1 MSDHKI
7 NDNYTSKAINSEKW
21 KDELQNPL
29 SNLEENLKINKNV
42 KNKNK
47 KCLEDKMIKQE
58 NTRKI
63 LTLANLE
70 KEKTRCLLRELKEE
84 LKQVLACNKLLPEP
98 VQFSDDYFQLDE
110 RINNSIIEGEQS
122 KMNKLRLKLA
132 FNYEKSLLA
141 RNNVKNYFVDNILTN
156 KFKVK
161 AILYGV
167 LYIIAIYTY
176 ILNKIFT
183 GQILESQQYTTKQ
196 NIIIYLLV

>member
-7 NDNYTSKAINSEKW
+7 NENHTSKAINNEKR

-29 SNLEENLKINKNV
+29 LNLKENLKKNKNV

-47 KCLEDKMIKQE
+47 KCLEDKIIKQE

-84 LKQVLACNKLLPEP
+84 LKQVLASNKLLPEP

-110 RINNSIIEGEQS
+110 RINNSIIEEEQS

-161 AILYGV
+161 AILYDV
-167 LYIIAIYTY
+167 LYIIAAYTY

-183 GQILESQQYTTKQ
+183 EQILESQQYTTKQ

>member
-7 NDNYTSKAINSEKW
+7 NDNLTSKAINSAKW

-29 SNLEENLKINKNV
+29 SNLEENLK

-84 LKQVLACNKLLPEP
+84 LKQVLASNKLLPEP

-110 RINNSIIEGEQS
+110 RINNSIIEEEQS

-161 AILYGV
+161 AILYDV
-167 LYIIAIYTY
+167 LYIIAIYTN